1 METTCSKLRTQLSV
15 ATIPKET
22 VVPSGYNSQQKKLCR
37 ESWIEKLKDIL
48 TKADELLDLLI
59 FPPHKL
65 LLITGKEY
73 VSFPQARTN
82 LTGREL
88 KTLLA

>member
-22 VVPSGYNSQQKKLCR
+22 VVPSGNNSQQKKLCR

-65 LLITGKEY
+65 LLITGKE
-73 VSFPQARTN
+73 VRIFSSSSNQ
-82 LTGREL
+82 LDW
-88 KTLLA
+88 

>member
-59 FPPHKL
+59 IFPPHKL
-65 LLITGKEY
+65 LLITGKE
-73 VSFPQARTN
+73 VRIFSSSSNQ
-82 LTGREL
+82 LDW
-88 KTLLA
+88 

>member
-65 LLITGKEY
+65 LLITGKE
-73 VSFPQARTN
+73 VRIFFSSSNQ
-82 LTGREL
+82 LDW
-88 KTLLA
+88 